1 MRGRVIILIGAIV
14 LLGVVAAVLLL
25 SGGDKD
31 EEPTATE
38 TAGGEVDF
46 IQDSGS
52 DEGEDGG
59 DEDNGDS
66 NFQPADMIDIVVA
79 AQNLPRGLEIP
90 SEETASPAVMLMPWP
105 ISALPEDGTYFTD
118 VNDVIGRIA
127 RTDLIRG
134 APILSSQVVDKL
146 SDIAAVGSDA
156 AAILPAGRVAMSIPL
171 DPTGLGQVAYAIQ
184 DGDYVDVILSFL
196 FIDVDEEFQTR
207 LPNNVSVITRME
219 TGELEIGAPQQG
231 RQEPSTLSAEGVL
244 VGPSEQQRPRLV
256 TQRVISDAFVV
267 HVGYF
272 EEGGNFIGATPTM
285 MAVTPIA
292 PPPGEG
298 TAEAEAVPT
307 LAVSATPF
315 APVIITLAVTPQQ
328 ALIMAWAIDAQI
340 PITLTLRQA
349 GDHGPAGQLEA
360 VTLEYMIRNFNI
372 AQPAALPFALEP
384 PITSVRRFDLNS
396 LYKFLS
402 ESLDETGQEQQ

>member
-14 LLGVVAAVLLL
+14 LLGIVAAVLLL
-25 SGGDKD
+25 SGGNKDK
-31 EEPTATE
+31 EPAATE
-38 TAGGEVDF
+38 TAGGEAPFVPGGGQSDG
-46 IQDSGS
+46 SG
-52 DEGEDGG
+52 G
-59 DEDNGDS
+59 NGNS
-66 NFQPADMIDIVVA
+66 GLQAAEPMVDIVIAV
-79 AQNLPRGLEIP
+79 QDLPRGMEIP
-90 SEETASPAVMLMPWP
+90 ADGVALLPWP
-105 ISALPEDGTYFTD
+105 ESALPEATNYFTD
-118 VNDVIGRIA
+118 VDDVIGRIA
-127 RTDLIRG
+127 RTDIFRG
-134 APILSSQVVDKL
+134 SPVLSRQIVDKL

-156 AAILPAGRVAMSIPL
+156 AAVLPAGRVALSVPL

-184 DGDYVDVILSFL
+184 DGDYVDIILSFL
-196 FIDVDEEFQTR
+196 FIDVDEDFQTR
-207 LPNNVSVITRME
+207 LPNNVSVITRLE
-219 TGELEIGAPQQG
+219 TGELSIGAPQQG

-244 VGPSEQQRPRLV
+244 VGPTEQQRPRLV

-272 EEGGNFIGATPTM
+272 AEGGNFIGATPTM
-285 MAVTPIA
+285 MEVTPIP

-298 TAEAEAVPT
+298 TPQAAAVPT
-307 LAVSATPF
+307 LALSPTPF
-315 APVIITLAVTPQQ
+315 APIIITLAVTPQE

-349 GDHGPAGQLEA
+349 GDHTPGAPLEA

-402 ESLDETGQEQQ
+402 ANMDQTTNQPQ